1 MKFSL
6 LIATTFLLLISSC
19 SGQQTAN
26 TKAPASNGPKI
37 GGPFEGNDIVYV
49 GKPETINNV
58 DTSAGWF
65 EAGQKLLVTGTV
77 YQRDGITPAKD
88 VIIYYWQTDNAGY
101 YSKGAGVPAAAIR
114 HGHIRGWMKTDAT
127 GKYALYTVRPSPYP
141 GEKIPA
147 HIHIAIIEP
156 GINEYY
162 IDDLQFDDDPL
173 FTTPLRKAME
183 NRAGSGV
190 LRVLNDGQKQIA
202 EHNIIC
208 GLNIPNYP
216 LNPKDPAIQNNSNNP
231 GNPVN
236 PINPNQSGLSIG
248 EDQPSIGPF
257 HAWGPD
263 KGSRTCPV
271 CKYGRY
277 AGWIYFVGNKP
288 DWPAIEKWLVFAE
301 QGSAARKK
309 YFKAYFVY
317 GNPDG
322 YDKQKR
328 QTELEALG
336 KKLNLVNTALTYVP
350 SLDDRESDMNLNKLN
365 PDVSTVVMYRHRNI
379 IRKYINPLP
388 TAENFAVVRQVLD
401 GARSEYDGLSS
412 GENPGE

>member
-1 MKFSL
+1 MKYS
-6 LIATTFLLLISSC
+6 FLFAAVLMLLISSC
-19 SGQQTAN
+19 SGQQNAN
-26 TKAPASNGPKI
+26 TKPTASNGPLV
-37 GGPFEGNDIVYV
+37 GGPFEGNDIVYI
-49 GKPETINNV
+49 GMPESINNV

-88 VIIYYWQTDNAGY
+88 VIIYYWQTDNTGH
-101 YSKGAGVPAAAIR
+101 YSRGAGVPAGAVR

-127 GKYALYTVRPSPYP
+127 GKYALYTVRPAPYP

-147 HIHIAIIEP
+147 HIHIALKEP
-156 GINEYY
+156 GFNEYY
-162 IDDLQFDDDPL
+162 IDDLQFDDDKL
-173 FTTPLRKAME
+173 FTTPLRNAME

-190 LRVLNDGQKQIA
+190 LRVVNDGQKQIA

-216 LNPKDPAIQNNSNNP
+216 ANPTTPKSQSNNP
-231 GNPVN
+231 ETLKSK
-236 PINPNQSGLSIG
+236 SGLEIG
-248 EDQPSIGPF
+248 EDQPSIGPY

-263 KGSRTCPV
+263 KGTRTCPV

-301 QGSAARKK
+301 QESAARKK

-322 YDKQKR
+322 YNKQQR
-328 QTELEALG
+328 QQELEALG
-336 KKLNLVNTALTYVP
+336 KKLNLVYTALTYVP

-365 PDVSTVVMYRHRNI
+365 PDVATVVIYRHRNI
-379 IRKYINPLP
+379 IRKYIDPAP
-388 TAENFAVVRQVLD
+388 TPDNFAMVRQVLD
-401 GARSEYDGLSS
+401 DAGSPYDAF
-412 GENPGE
+412 E

>member
-1 MKFSL
+1 MLF
-6 LIATTFLLLISSC
+6 IPSC
-19 SGQQTAN
+19 NGQQNAN
-26 TKAPASNGPKI
+26 TKPTTSNGPLV
-37 GGPFEGNDIVYV
+37 GGPFEGNDIVYI
-49 GKPETINNV
+49 GMPETINNV

-88 VIIYYWQTDNAGY
+88 VIIYYWQTDNTGR
-101 YSKGAGVPAAAIR
+101 YSRGAGVPAGAAR

-127 GKYALYTVRPSPYP
+127 GKYALYTVRPAPYP
-141 GEKIPA
+141 DEKIPA
-147 HIHIAIIEP
+147 HIHLALKEP

-162 IDDLQFDDDPL
+162 TDDLQFDDDKL
-173 FTTPLRKAME
+173 FTTPLRNAME
-183 NRAGSGV
+183 TRAGSGV
-190 LRVLNDGQKQIA
+190 LRVVNDGQKQIA

-216 LNPKDPAIQNNSNNP
+216 ANSSSSKKESNNP
-231 GNPVN
+231 TITKSQSSNRVN
-236 PINPNQSGLSIG
+236 PTNPNSGLEIG
-248 EDQPSIGPF
+248 EDQPSIVPF

-263 KGSRTCPV
+263 KGTRTCPV

-301 QGSAARKK
+301 QESATRKK

-322 YDKQKR
+322 YNKQQR

-336 KKLNLVNTALTYVP
+336 KKLNLVYTALTYVP
-350 SLDDRESDMNLNKLN
+350 SLDDRESDMHLNKLN
-365 PDVSTVVMYRHRNI
+365 PDVATVVMYRHRNI
-379 IRKYINPLP
+379 IRKYIDPAP
-388 TAENFAVVRQVLD
+388 TPDNFAMVRQVLD
-401 GARSEYDGLSS
+401 GARSEYDAF
-412 GENPGE
+412 E